1 MKGAQGAPAGAQV
14 CRLRILRVKKWG
26 GRLRG
31 LLCRRRP
38 RPGVGLWLSP
48 CRAVHTFGMTYALDV
63 VFLDRHG
70 RVAAVVPALRPWRV
84 ALCLRAVSVVE
95 LEAGAVDFEHG
106 GIGRIEAAI
115 QDAERRNADGNLHRI
130 DQGLRDVQGNQGA
143 GAEIDAQEYRRPG
156 QSIDQERP
164 LVAPARDTGKEQR
177 LRQPDVV
184 PGHQHRGM
192 PEQGADDQVQGA
204 EDQQCGMQRLEE
216 RHVVVGDR
224 RRPDAVRELIGERH
238 EGDQP
243 GQHAQ
248 AGVHAAQ
255 DKQLFQD
262 AGLLQGLEP
271 HGRQHGAVG
280 VDVFARRQRH
290 QRDAGHQCGAEE
302 RADGHREH
310 REQQQEADD
319 ERPGEQ
325 RQWLTHEQPEPLSR
339 PLPSGGCW

>member
-1 MKGAQGAPAGAQV
+1 MTGVLGTPTGTRG
-14 CRLRILRVKKWG
+14 CRLRIVRVKKWC

-38 RPGVGLWLSP
+38 RPGIALWLSP
-48 CRAVHTFGMTYALDV
+48 CRAVHTCGMKYALDV
-63 VFLDRHG
+63 VFLDRSG
-70 RVAAVVPALRPWRV
+70 RVAAVIPALRPWRV

-95 LEAGAVDFEHG
+95 LEAGAVDLEHG

-115 QDAERRNADGNLHRI
+115 QHAERRDADGNLHRI

-156 QSIDQERP
+156 QSVHQEGP
-164 LVAPARDTGKEQR
+164 LVAPAGDTGKEQR

-184 PGHQHRGM
+184 PGHQHRRM

-204 EDQQCGMQRLEE
+204 EDQQGGMQRLEE

-224 RRPDAVRELIGERH
+224 RRPDAVREFIGKRYER
-238 EGDQP
+238 DQS

-248 AGVHAAQ
+248 ARVQAAE
-255 DKQLFQD
+255 DKQLLQY

-280 VDVFARRQRH
+280 VDVLAGRERH
-290 QRDAGHQCGAEE
+290 QRDAGHQRGAEE

-310 REQQQEADD
+310 CEQQQEADD

-325 RQWLTHEQPEPLSR
+325 RQRLTHEQPESLSR